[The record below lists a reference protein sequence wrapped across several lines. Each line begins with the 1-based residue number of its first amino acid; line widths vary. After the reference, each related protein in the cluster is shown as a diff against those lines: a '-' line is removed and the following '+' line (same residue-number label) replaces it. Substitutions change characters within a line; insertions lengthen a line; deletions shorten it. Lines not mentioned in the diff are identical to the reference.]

1 LGKVRGEDSPYSK
14 PAVEQLRNKYRDALP
29 GLEFL
34 TPTNTATCEVER
46 VKAKNMVLQERIT
59 KMEQKM
65 DILMELEKRNG
76 GVNLANLLEAELKK
90 LNRLPP

>member
-1 LGKVRGEDSPYSK
+1 MNNLAVKESK
-14 PAVEQLRNKYRDALP
+14 
-29 GLEFL
+29 
-34 TPTNTATCEVER
+34 
-46 VKAKNMVLQERIT
+46 KAKNMDLQERIT